1 MKFITFSALI
11 FALICSLIFNG
22 KWLPKRLEKHPG
34 SISLGDHFGDLFR
47 RPIFW
52 CILVAPWLTFGSLL
66 APIGSLLAPAGS
78 LLAPFGSF
86 LAPFGS
92 LLAHFWCP
100 LAHFWCPLL
109 HFCSPGDP
117 FSHFCCILASFSIF
131 LFIFSEN
138 VRENRFIMYFSLKV
152 TFSGNQIALSRSA
165 PNAPQQ
171 KGHPLF

>member
-1 MKFITFSALI
+1 MVRQIEWRIVPGAPFSRPFPDIDFLMHFGRPLAH
-11 FALICSLIFNG
+11 F
-22 KWLPKRLEKHPG
+22 WLPL
-34 SISLGDHFGDLFR
+34 
-47 RPIFW
+47 
-52 CILVAPWLTFGSLL
+52 GSLW

-131 LFIFSEN
+131 LSIFSEN

-171 KGHPLF
+171 KRHPLL